1 MIYCEIKNG
10 ELNLD
15 FGVLI
20 KIGGRVDVVEIGYK
34 TK

>member
-1 MIYCEIKNG
+1 MEFKNG

-20 KIGGRVDVVEIGYK
+20 KTGDGVDVVEIGNK